1 MNANRLLA
9 AIAGFIAL
17 GFILSSSI
25 FVVDQR
31 NFAVVFAFGQ
41 IVRVIEQP
49 GLQFK
54 YPAPFESVRFFDRR
68 ILTIDN
74 PEAERFITVK
84 YPAPFESV
92 RFFDRR
98 ILTIDNPEAERF
110 ITAEKKNLLV
120 DSYVKWRIVDPRKF
134 FVSFKG
140 DERLAQDR
148 LTQLIRSALNEEFT
162 KRTVREIISDQREQV
177 MEGIRKKVADDAAD
191 IGVEIV
197 DVRLKRVDLL
207 AEISDSVY
215 RRMEAERKR
224 VANELRSMG
233 AAESDKIRAN
243 AERQRDTILAEAY
256 REAQKIKGAGDAK
269 ATALY
274 ADAFGRDPQ
283 FAQFYQSLQAYRS
296 SFKDKKDVMV
306 VEPNGEFFKFLNKK
320 N

>member
-1 MNANRLLA
+1 MNFNRLIA
-9 AIAGFIAL
+9 AAVALIAL
-17 GFILSSSI
+17 MYVLSSSI

-31 NFAVVFAFGQ
+31 KFAVVFSFGQ

-49 GLQFK
+49 GLQ
-54 YPAPFESVRFFDRR
+54 
-68 ILTIDN
+68 I
-74 PEAERFITVK
+74 K

-134 FVSFKG
+134 FISFKG

-148 LTQLIRSALNEEFT
+148 LTQLVRSALNEEFT
-162 KRTVREIISDQREQV
+162 KRTVRELISDQREQV
-177 MEGIRKKVADDAAD
+177 MQGIRKKVADDAAD

-256 REAQKIKGAGDAK
+256 RDAQKIKGAGDAK

-274 ADAFGRDPQ
+274 AEAFGRDQQ
-283 FAQFYQSLQAYRS
+283 FAQFYQSLEAYRS

-306 VEPNGEFFKFLNKK
+306 VEPNGEFFKFLHKK
-320 N
+320 

>member
-1 MNANRLLA
+1 MNANRLIAA
-9 AIAGFIAL
+9 AIAFIAL
-17 GFILSSSI
+17 IYVLSSSI

-31 NFAVVFAFGQ
+31 KFAVVFSFGQ
-41 IVRVIEQP
+41 IVRVLEQP
-49 GLQFK
+49 GIQ
-54 YPAPFESVRFFDRR
+54 
-68 ILTIDN
+68 
-74 PEAERFITVK
+74 VK

-134 FVSFKG
+134 FISFKG

-148 LTQLIRSALNEEFT
+148 LTQLVRSALNEEFT
-162 KRTVREIISDQREQV
+162 KRTVRELISDQREEV
-177 MEGIRKKVADDAAD
+177 MQGIRKKVAVDASD

-224 VANELRSMG
+224 VANELRSTG

-256 REAQKIKGAGDAK
+256 RDAQKIKGAGDAK
-269 ATALY
+269 ATAVY
-274 ADAFGRDPQ
+274 AEAFGRDPS
-283 FAQFYQSLQAYRS
+283 FAQFYQNLEAYRN
-296 SFKDKKDVMV
+296 SFKDKKDLMV
-306 VEPNGEFFKFLNKK
+306 IEPNGEFFKNLHKK
-320 N
+320 

>member
-1 MNANRLLA
+1 MNFNRL
-9 AIAGFIAL
+9 IAGLVAIIAL
-17 GFILSSSI
+17 AYVLSSSI
-25 FVVDQR
+25 FIVDQR
-31 NFAVVFAFGQ
+31 KFAVVFSFGQ

-49 GLQFK
+49 GLEIK
-54 YPAPFESVRFFDRR
+54 YPAPFENVRFFDRR
-68 ILTIDN
+68 IM
-74 PEAERFITVK
+74 
-84 YPAPFESV
+84 
-92 RFFDRR
+92 
-98 ILTIDNPEAERF
+98 TIDNPEAERF

-134 FVSFKG
+134 FISFKG
-140 DERLAQDR
+140 DERLAEDR
-148 LTQLIRSALNEEFT
+148 LTQLVRSALNEEFT
-162 KRTVREIISDQREQV
+162 KRTVRELISDQREEV
-177 MEGIRKKVADDAAD
+177 MQGIRAKVADDASD

-256 REAQKIKGAGDAK
+256 RDAQKIKGAGDAK

-274 ADAFGRDPQ
+274 AEAFNRDPQ
-283 FAQFYQSLQAYRS
+283 FAQFYQSLEAYRS
-296 SFKDKKDVMV
+296 TFKDKKDVMV
-306 VEPNGEFFKFLNKK
+306 VEPNGEFFKFLHKK
-320 N
+320 

>member
-1 MNANRLLA
+1 MNSNRLIA
-9 AIAGFIAL
+9 AGIAFIAL
-17 GFILSSSI
+17 IYVLSSSI
-25 FVVDQR
+25 FIVDQR
-31 NFAVVFAFGQ
+31 KFAVVFSFGQ

-49 GLQFK
+49 GLQ
-54 YPAPFESVRFFDRR
+54 
-68 ILTIDN
+68 I
-74 PEAERFITVK
+74 K

-134 FVSFKG
+134 FISFKG

-148 LTQLIRSALNEEFT
+148 LTQLVRSALNEEFT
-162 KRTVREIISDQREQV
+162 KRTVRELISEQREEV
-177 MEGIRKKVADDAAD
+177 MQGIQKKVAVDASD

-256 REAQKIKGAGDAK
+256 RDAQKIKGAGDAK

-274 ADAFGRDPQ
+274 AEAFGRDPQ
-283 FAQFYQSLQAYRS
+283 FAQFYQSLEAYRN

-306 VEPNGEFFKFLNKK
+306 VEPNGEFFKYLHKK
-320 N
+320 

>member
-1 MNANRLLA
+1 MNANRLFAGIA
-9 AIAGFIAL
+9 AIIAL
-17 GFILSSSI
+17 TYVLASSI
-25 FVVDQR
+25 FIVDQR
-31 NFAVVFAFGQ
+31 NFAVVFSFGQ

-49 GLQFK
+49 GLQ
-54 YPAPFESVRFFDRR
+54 
-68 ILTIDN
+68 I
-74 PEAERFITVK
+74 K

-134 FVSFKG
+134 FISFKG

-162 KRTVREIISDQREQV
+162 KRTVRELISDQREEV
-177 MEGIRKKVADDAAD
+177 MQGIRKKVAVDADD

-224 VANELRSMG
+224 VANELRSTG

-256 REAQKIKGAGDAK
+256 RDAQKIKGAGDAR

-274 ADAFGRDPQ
+274 AEAFGRDPQ
-283 FAQFYQSLQAYRS
+283 FAQFYQSLEAYRS
-296 SFKDKKDVMV
+296 SFKDKKDMMV
-306 VEPNGEFFKFLNKK
+306 VEPNGEFFKFLHKK

>member
-1 MNANRLLA
+1 MNANRLIA
-9 AIAGFIAL
+9 AAVAFIAL
-17 GFILSSSI
+17 VYVLSSSI
-25 FVVDQR
+25 FIVDQR
-31 NFAVVFAFGQ
+31 KFAVVFAFGQ
-41 IVRVIEQP
+41 IVRVIEKP
-49 GLQFK
+49 GLQ
-54 YPAPFESVRFFDRR
+54 
-68 ILTIDN
+68 
-74 PEAERFITVK
+74 VK
-84 YPAPFESV
+84 YPSPFESV

-134 FVSFKG
+134 FISFKG

-148 LTQLIRSALNEEFT
+148 LTQLVRSALNEEFT
-162 KRTVREIISDQREQV
+162 KRTVRELISDQREQV
-177 MEGIRKKVADDAAD
+177 MQGIRKKVADDASD

-224 VANELRSMG
+224 VANELRSTG

-256 REAQKIKGAGDAK
+256 RDAQKIKGAGDAK

-274 ADAFGRDPQ
+274 AEAFGRDPQ
-283 FAQFYQSLQAYRS
+283 FAQFYQSLEAYRN
-296 SFKDKKDVMV
+296 SFKDKKDLMV
-306 VEPNGEFFKFLNKK
+306 VEPNSDFFKFLHKK
-320 N
+320 

>member
-9 AIAGFIAL
+9 AIAGLVAL
-17 GFILSSSI
+17 FYVLTSSI
-25 FVVDQR
+25 FIVDQR
-31 NFAVVFAFGQ
+31 NFAVVFSFGQ

-49 GLQFK
+49 GLQAK
-54 YPAPFESVRFFDRR
+54 LPAPFENVRFFDRR
-68 ILTIDN
+68 ILTIDT
-74 PEAERFITVK
+74 PEAERFIT
-84 YPAPFESV
+84 S
-92 RFFDRR
+92 
-98 ILTIDNPEAERF
+98 
-110 ITAEKKNLLV
+110 EKKNLLV

-148 LTQLIRSALNEEFT
+148 LSQLVRSALNEEFT

-177 MEGIRKKVADDAAD
+177 MQGIRKKVADDASD

-224 VANELRSMG
+224 VANELRSTG

-256 REAQKIKGAGDAK
+256 REAQKIKGSGDAR

-296 SFKDKKDVMV
+296 SFKDKRDVMV
-306 VEPNGEFFKFLNKK
+306 VEPNSDFFKFMNKK

>member
-9 AIAGFIAL
+9 AIAGLIAL
-17 GFILSSSI
+17 FYILSSSI

-31 NFAVVFAFGQ
+31 NYAVVFSFGQ

-49 GLQFK
+49 GLQVK
-54 YPAPFESVRFFDRR
+54 LPAPFENVRFFDRR
-68 ILTIDN
+68 ILTIDT
-74 PEAERFITVK
+74 PEAERFIT
-84 YPAPFESV
+84 S
-92 RFFDRR
+92 
-98 ILTIDNPEAERF
+98 
-110 ITAEKKNLLV
+110 EKKNLLV

-148 LTQLIRSALNEEFT
+148 LTQLVRSALNEEFT

-177 MEGIRKKVADDAAD
+177 MQGIRKKVADDASD

-224 VANELRSMG
+224 VANELRSTG

-256 REAQKIKGAGDAK
+256 REAQKIKGSGDAR

-306 VEPNGEFFKFLNKK
+306 VEPNGEFFKFMHKK

>member
-1 MNANRLLA
+1 MNANRLIA
-9 AIAGFIAL
+9 AGIGFIVL
-17 GFILSSSI
+17 IYVWSSSI

-31 NFAVVFAFGQ
+31 KFAVVFSFGQ
-41 IVRVIEQP
+41 IVRVIEKP
-49 GLQFK
+49 GIQ
-54 YPAPFESVRFFDRR
+54 
-68 ILTIDN
+68 
-74 PEAERFITVK
+74 VK
-84 YPAPFESV
+84 LPAPFESV

-134 FVSFKG
+134 FISFKG

-148 LTQLIRSALNEEFT
+148 LTQLVRSALNEEFT
-162 KRTVREIISDQREQV
+162 KRTVRELISDQREEV
-177 MEGIRKKVADDAAD
+177 MQGIRKKVADDASD

-256 REAQKIKGAGDAK
+256 RDAQKIKGAGDAK

-274 ADAFGRDPQ
+274 AEAFGRDAQ
-283 FAQFYQSLQAYRS
+283 FAQFYQSLEAYRS
-296 SFKDKKDVMV
+296 SFKDKKDIMV
-306 VEPNGEFFKFLNKK
+306 VEPNGEFFKFLHKK
-320 N
+320 Q

>member
-1 MNANRLLA
+1 MNANRLIA
-9 AIAGFIAL
+9 AGIGFIAL
-17 GFILSSSI
+17 IYVLSSSV

-31 NFAVVFAFGQ
+31 NFAVVFSFGQ

-49 GLQFK
+49 GIQ
-54 YPAPFESVRFFDRR
+54 
-68 ILTIDN
+68 
-74 PEAERFITVK
+74 VK
-84 YPAPFESV
+84 FPAPFESV

-134 FVSFKG
+134 FISFKG

-148 LTQLIRSALNEEFT
+148 LTQLVRSALNEEFT
-162 KRTVREIISDQREQV
+162 KRTVRELISDQREEV
-177 MEGIRKKVADDAAD
+177 MQGIRKKVADDVSD

-256 REAQKIKGAGDAK
+256 RDAQKIKGAGDAK

-274 ADAFGRDPQ
+274 AEAFGRDPQ
-283 FAQFYQSLQAYRS
+283 FAQFYQSLEAYRS
-296 SFKDKKDVMV
+296 SFKDKKDIMV
-306 VEPNGEFFKFLNKK
+306 VEPNGEFFKFLHKK
-320 N
+320 

>member
-1 MNANRLLA
+1 MNANRLIA
-9 AIAGFIAL
+9 AVIGFVAL
-17 GFILSSSI
+17 IYVLSSSI

-31 NFAVVFAFGQ
+31 KFAVVFSFGQ
-41 IVRVIEQP
+41 IVRVIEKP
-49 GLQFK
+49 GIQ
-54 YPAPFESVRFFDRR
+54 
-68 ILTIDN
+68 I
-74 PEAERFITVK
+74 K

-134 FVSFKG
+134 FISFKG

-148 LTQLIRSALNEEFT
+148 LTQLVRSALNEEFT
-162 KRTVREIISDQREQV
+162 KRTVRELISDQREEV
-177 MEGIRKKVADDAAD
+177 MQGIRKKVADDAAD

-224 VANELRSMG
+224 VANELRSTG

-256 REAQKIKGAGDAK
+256 RDAQKIKGAGDAK
-269 ATALY
+269 ATAIY
-274 ADAFGRDPQ
+274 AEAFGRDPS
-283 FAQFYQSLQAYRS
+283 FAQFYQNLEAYRN
-296 SFKDKKDVMV
+296 SFKDKKDLMV
-306 VEPNGEFFKFLNKK
+306 IEPNGEFFKNLHKK
-320 N
+320 

>member
-1 MNANRLLA
+1 L
-9 AIAGFIAL
+9 
-17 GFILSSSI
+17 
-25 FVVDQR
+25 DQR
-31 NFAVVFAFGQ
+31 KFAVVFSFGQ
-41 IVRVIEQP
+41 IVRVIEKP
-49 GLQFK
+49 GLQ
-54 YPAPFESVRFFDRR
+54 
-68 ILTIDN
+68 I
-74 PEAERFITVK
+74 K

-134 FVSFKG
+134 FISFKG

-148 LTQLIRSALNEEFT
+148 LTQLVRSALNEEFT
-162 KRTVREIISDQREQV
+162 KRTVRELISDQREQV
-177 MEGIRKKVADDAAD
+177 MQGIRKKVADDASD

-224 VANELRSMG
+224 VANELRSTG

-256 REAQKIKGAGDAK
+256 RDAQKIKGAGDAK
-269 ATALY
+269 ATSLY
-274 ADAFGRDPQ
+274 AR
-283 FAQFYQSLQAYRS
+283 SLWTRS
-296 SFKDKKDVMV
+296 SICSVLSKLGSLSK
-306 VEPNGEFFKFLNKK
+306 LL
-320 N
+320 

>member
-1 MNANRLLA
+1 MNANRLIVA
-9 AIAGFIAL
+9 AVAFIAL
-17 GFILSSSI
+17 VYVLSSSI
-25 FVVDQR
+25 FIVDQR
-31 NFAVVFAFGQ
+31 KFAVVFSFGQ
-41 IVRVIEQP
+41 IVRVIEKP
-49 GLQFK
+49 GLQ
-54 YPAPFESVRFFDRR
+54 
-68 ILTIDN
+68 
-74 PEAERFITVK
+74 VK
-84 YPAPFESV
+84 YPGPFESV

-134 FVSFKG
+134 FISFKG

-148 LTQLIRSALNEEFT
+148 LTQLVRSALNEEFT
-162 KRTVREIISDQREQV
+162 KRTVRELISDQREEV
-177 MEGIRKKVADDAAD
+177 MQGIRKKVAVDASD

-224 VANELRSMG
+224 VANELRSTG

-256 REAQKIKGAGDAK
+256 RDAQKIKGAGDAK
-269 ATALY
+269 ATSLY
-274 ADAFGRDPQ
+274 AEAFGRDPQ
-283 FAQFYQSLQAYRS
+283 FAQFYQSLEAYRN

-306 VEPNGEFFKFLNKK
+306 VEPNGEFFKFLHKK
-320 N
+320 

>member
-1 MNANRLLA
+1 MNANRLIA
-9 AIAGFIAL
+9 AGIGFVVLIYV
-17 GFILSSSI
+17 LSSSI

-31 NFAVVFAFGQ
+31 KFAVVFSFGQ
-41 IVRVIEQP
+41 IVRVIESP
-49 GLQFK
+49 GIQ
-54 YPAPFESVRFFDRR
+54 
-68 ILTIDN
+68 
-74 PEAERFITVK
+74 VK
-84 YPAPFESV
+84 MPAPFESV

-134 FVSFKG
+134 FISFKG

-148 LTQLIRSALNEEFT
+148 LTQLVRSALNEEFT
-162 KRTVREIISDQREQV
+162 KRTVRELISDQREEV
-177 MEGIRKKVADDAAD
+177 MQGIRKKVADDASD

-256 REAQKIKGAGDAK
+256 RDAQKIKGAGDAK

-274 ADAFGRDPQ
+274 AEAFGRDPQ
-283 FAQFYQSLQAYRS
+283 FAQFYQSLEAYRS

-306 VEPNGEFFKFLNKK
+306 VEPTGEFFKFLHKK
-320 N
+320 

>member
-9 AIAGFIAL
+9 AIAGLIGLFY
-17 GFILSSSI
+17 ILTSSI

-31 NFAVVFAFGQ
+31 NYAVVFSFGQ

-49 GLQFK
+49 GLQVK
-54 YPAPFESVRFFDRR
+54 LPAPFENVRFFDRR
-68 ILTIDN
+68 ILTIDT
-74 PEAERFITVK
+74 PEAERFIT
-84 YPAPFESV
+84 S
-92 RFFDRR
+92 
-98 ILTIDNPEAERF
+98 
-110 ITAEKKNLLV
+110 EKKNLLV

-148 LTQLIRSALNEEFT
+148 LTQLVRSALSEEFT

-177 MEGIRKKVADDAAD
+177 MQGIRKKVADDASD

-224 VANELRSMG
+224 VANELRSTG

-256 REAQKIKGAGDAK
+256 REAQKIKGSGDAT

-306 VEPNGEFFKFLNKK
+306 LEPNGEFFKFMHKK

>member
-1 MNANRLLA
+1 MNANRLIAA
-9 AIAGFIAL
+9 AIAFIAL
-17 GFILSSSI
+17 IYVLSSSI
-25 FVVDQR
+25 FIVDQR
-31 NFAVVFAFGQ
+31 KFAVVFSFGQ
-41 IVRVIEQP
+41 IVRIIEKP
-49 GLQFK
+49 GLQ
-54 YPAPFESVRFFDRR
+54 
-68 ILTIDN
+68 
-74 PEAERFITVK
+74 VK

-134 FVSFKG
+134 FISFKG
-140 DERLAQDR
+140 DERLAEDR
-148 LTQLIRSALNEEFT
+148 LTQLVRSALNEEFT
-162 KRTVREIISDQREQV
+162 KRTVRELISDQREQV
-177 MEGIRKKVADDAAD
+177 MQGIRTKVADDASD

-256 REAQKIKGAGDAK
+256 RDAQKIKGAGDAK

-274 ADAFGRDPQ
+274 AEAFGRDPA
-283 FAQFYQSLQAYRS
+283 FAQFYQSLEAYRN
-296 SFKDKKDVMV
+296 SFRDKKDVMV
-306 VEPNGEFFKFLNKK
+306 VEPNGEFFKFLHKK
-320 N
+320 

>member
-1 MNANRLLA
+1 MNFNRLIA
-9 AIAGFIAL
+9 GAIAFIAL
-17 GFILSSSI
+17 MYVLSSSI

-31 NFAVVFAFGQ
+31 KFAVVFSFGQ
-41 IVRVIEQP
+41 IVRVIEKP
-49 GLQFK
+49 GLQ
-54 YPAPFESVRFFDRR
+54 
-68 ILTIDN
+68 I
-74 PEAERFITVK
+74 K

-134 FVSFKG
+134 FISFKG

-148 LTQLIRSALNEEFT
+148 LTQLVRSALNEEFT
-162 KRTVREIISDQREQV
+162 KRTVRELISDQREQV
-177 MEGIRKKVADDAAD
+177 MQGIRKKVADDASD

-256 REAQKIKGAGDAK
+256 RDAQKIKGAGDAK

-274 ADAFGRDPQ
+274 AEAFGRDPQ
-283 FAQFYQSLQAYRS
+283 FAQFYQSLEAYRS
-296 SFKDKKDVMV
+296 SFKDKKDIMV
-306 VEPNGEFFKFLNKK
+306 IEPKGEFFKFLQKK
-320 N
+320 

>member
-9 AIAGFIAL
+9 AIAGLVAL
-17 GFILSSSI
+17 FYVLTSSI
-25 FVVDQR
+25 FIVDQR
-31 NFAVVFAFGQ
+31 NFAVVFSFGQ

-49 GLQFK
+49 GLQAK
-54 YPAPFESVRFFDRR
+54 LPAPFENVRFFDRR
-68 ILTIDN
+68 ILTIDT
-74 PEAERFITVK
+74 PEAERFIT
-84 YPAPFESV
+84 S
-92 RFFDRR
+92 
-98 ILTIDNPEAERF
+98 
-110 ITAEKKNLLV
+110 EKKNLLV

-148 LTQLIRSALNEEFT
+148 LSQLVRSALNEEFT

-177 MEGIRKKVADDAAD
+177 MQGIRKKVADDASD

-224 VANELRSMG
+224 VANELRSTG

-256 REAQKIKGAGDAK
+256 REAQKIKGSGDAR

-296 SFKDKKDVMV
+296 SFKDKRDVMV
-306 VEPNGEFFKFLNKK
+306 VEPNGEFFKFMNKK

>member
-9 AIAGFIAL
+9 AIAGLIGLFYVL
-17 GFILSSSI
+17 TSSI

-31 NFAVVFAFGQ
+31 NFAVVFSFGQ

-49 GLQFK
+49 GLQVKF
-54 YPAPFESVRFFDRR
+54 PAPFENVRFFDRR
-68 ILTIDN
+68 ILTIDT
-74 PEAERFITVK
+74 PEAERFIT
-84 YPAPFESV
+84 S
-92 RFFDRR
+92 
-98 ILTIDNPEAERF
+98 
-110 ITAEKKNLLV
+110 EKKNLLV

-148 LTQLIRSALNEEFT
+148 LTQLVRSALNEEFT

-177 MEGIRKKVADDAAD
+177 MQGIRTKVADDASD

-224 VANELRSMG
+224 VANELRSTG

-256 REAQKIKGAGDAK
+256 REAQKIKGSGDAR

-274 ADAFGRDPQ
+274 AEAFGRDPQ

-306 VEPNGEFFKFLNKK
+306 VEPNGEFFKFLHKK

>member
-1 MNANRLLA
+1 MNANRLIVA
-9 AIAGFIAL
+9 AVAFIAL
-17 GFILSSSI
+17 VYVLSSSI

-31 NFAVVFAFGQ
+31 KFAVVFSFGQ
-41 IVRVIEQP
+41 IVRVIEKP
-49 GLQFK
+49 GLQVQ
-54 YPAPFESVRFFDRR
+54 YPG
-68 ILTIDN
+68 
-74 PEAERFITVK
+74 
-84 YPAPFESV
+84 PFESV

-134 FVSFKG
+134 FISFKG

-148 LTQLIRSALNEEFT
+148 LTQLVRSALNEEFT
-162 KRTVREIISDQREQV
+162 KRTVRELISDQREEV
-177 MEGIRKKVADDAAD
+177 MQGIRKKVAVDASD

-224 VANELRSMG
+224 VANELRSTG

-256 REAQKIKGAGDAK
+256 RDAQKIKGAGDAK
-269 ATALY
+269 ATSLY
-274 ADAFGRDPQ
+274 AEAFGRDPQ
-283 FAQFYQSLQAYRS
+283 FAQFYQSLEAYRN

-306 VEPNGEFFKFLNKK
+306 VEPNGEFFKFLHKK
-320 N
+320 

>member
-17 GFILSSSI
+17 GFVLSSSI

-49 GLQFK
+49 GLQF
-54 YPAPFESVRFFDRR
+54 
-68 ILTIDN
+68 
-74 PEAERFITVK
+74 K

-296 SFKDKKDVMV
+296 SFKDKKDVIV

>member
-1 MNANRLLA
+1 MNANRLIA
-9 AIAGFIAL
+9 AGVAFIAL
-17 GFILSSSI
+17 IYVLSSSI
-25 FVVDQR
+25 FIVDQR
-31 NFAVVFAFGQ
+31 KFAVVFSFGQ
-41 IVRVIEQP
+41 IVRVIEKP
-49 GLQFK
+49 GLQAK
-54 YPAPFESVRFFDRR
+54 LPAPFE
-68 ILTIDN
+68 N
-74 PEAERFITVK
+74 
-84 YPAPFESV
+84 V

-134 FVSFKG
+134 FISFKG

-148 LTQLIRSALNEEFT
+148 LTQLVRSALNEEFT
-162 KRTVREIISDQREQV
+162 KRTVRELISDQREEV
-177 MEGIRKKVADDAAD
+177 MQGIRKKVAVDASD

-224 VANELRSMG
+224 VANELRSTG

-256 REAQKIKGAGDAK
+256 RDAQKIKGAGDAK
-269 ATALY
+269 AAGLY
-274 ADAFGRDPQ
+274 SEAFGRDLN
-283 FAQFYQSLQAYRS
+283 FAQFYQSLEAYRS
-296 SFKDKKDVMV
+296 AFKDKKDIMV
-306 VEPNGEFFKFLNKK
+306 VEPNGEFFKYLHKK
-320 N
+320 Q

>member
-1 MNANRLLA
+1 MNANRLIA
-9 AIAGFIAL
+9 AIIGFVAL
-17 GFILSSSI
+17 IYVLSSSV

-31 NFAVVFAFGQ
+31 KFAVVFSFGQ
-41 IVRVIEQP
+41 IVRVIEKP
-49 GLQFK
+49 GIQ
-54 YPAPFESVRFFDRR
+54 
-68 ILTIDN
+68 
-74 PEAERFITVK
+74 VK
-84 YPAPFESV
+84 FPAPFESV

-134 FVSFKG
+134 FISFKG
-140 DERLAQDR
+140 DERLAEDR
-148 LTQLIRSALNEEFT
+148 ITQLVRSALNEEFT
-162 KRTVREIISDQREQV
+162 KRTVRELISDQREQV
-177 MEGIRKKVADDAAD
+177 MQGIRKKVADDVAD

-243 AERQRDTILAEAY
+243 AERQRDTILSEAY
-256 REAQKIKGAGDAK
+256 RDAQKIKGAGDAK
-269 ATALY
+269 AIAILNEAYTK
-274 ADAFGRDPQ
+274 DPE
-283 FAQFYQSLQAYRS
+283 FAGFYKSLQTYRTT
-296 SFKDKKDVMV
+296 FKDKRDVIV
-306 VEPNGEFFKFLNKK
+306 LDTNNEFLKYLRNK
-320 N
+320 

>member
-1 MNANRLLA
+1 MNANRLIA
-9 AIAGFIAL
+9 AGIAFIAL
-17 GFILSSSI
+17 VYVLSSSI
-25 FVVDQR
+25 FIVDQR
-31 NFAVVFAFGQ
+31 KFAVVFSFGQ
-41 IVRVIEQP
+41 IVRVIEKP
-49 GLQFK
+49 GLQ
-54 YPAPFESVRFFDRR
+54 
-68 ILTIDN
+68 
-74 PEAERFITVK
+74 VK
-84 YPAPFESV
+84 YPSPFESV

-134 FVSFKG
+134 FISFKG

-148 LTQLIRSALNEEFT
+148 LTQLVRSALNEEFT
-162 KRTVREIISDQREQV
+162 KRTVRELISDQREQV
-177 MEGIRKKVADDAAD
+177 MQGIRKKVADDAAD

-224 VANELRSMG
+224 VANELRSTG
-233 AAESDKIRAN
+233 AAESDRIRAN

-269 ATALY
+269 ATSIYNEAFLK
-274 ADAFGRDPQ
+274 DAS
-283 FAQFYQSLQAYRS
+283 FAEFYQSLEAYRNT
-296 SFKDKKDVMV
+296 FKDKRDVMV
-306 VEPNGEFFKFLNKK
+306 MEPNSDFLKFLRKK
-320 N
+320 